1 MSENKEALVKFT
13 KDVQDLAAV
22 LQSRAG
28 NLAVQLMKVRDDEY
42 RISINGVV
50 AVGRGMQMVDE
61 YYTVWLNQK
70 TGEVSYCEGILRQY
84 APKDIN

>member
-1 MSENKEALVKFT
+1 MSEQLEKFA
-13 KDVQDLAAV
+13 KGVQALAAE
-22 LQSRAG
+22 LHARTG
-28 NLAVQLMKVRDDEY
+28 NLSVQVAKVRDDEY